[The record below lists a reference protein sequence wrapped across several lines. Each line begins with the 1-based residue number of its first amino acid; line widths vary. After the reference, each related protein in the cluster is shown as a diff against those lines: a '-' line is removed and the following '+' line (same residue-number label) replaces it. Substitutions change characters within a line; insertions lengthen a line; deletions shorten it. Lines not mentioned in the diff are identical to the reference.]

1 MLKKLVKKLGKKKSG
16 FTLIELIV
24 VIAILGILA
33 AILIPAVGGFIGS
46 ARTKAANADARTV
59 FTAAQAYIINDTDAL
74 TDGANVYATGGTVH
88 VSLKI
93 NDFDLA
99 AYLGTSTKSFTINT
113 ITVSVSGGNSS
124 VKSVT
129 ITETANSTPGSYGIS
144 ASS

>member
-46 ARTKAANADARTV
+46 ARTNAANADARTV
-59 FTAAQAYIINDTDAL
+59 FTAAQAYIINDTDAGL
-74 TDGANVYATGGTVH
+74 VDGADVYQSAGATH
-88 VSLKI
+88 VVSQI
-93 NDFDLA
+93 NDYDLSP
-99 AYLGTSTKSFTINT
+99 YLGTAKKSFA
-113 ITVSVSGGNSS
+113 ITHIIVSVPAVGTPS

-129 ITETANSTPGSYGIS
+129 ITETSGGTVGTYGT
-144 ASS
+144 

>member
-59 FTAAQAYIINDTDAL
+59 FTAAQAYIINDTDKDII
-74 TDGANVYATGGTVH
+74 TNTNIYQSGGTDH
-88 VSLKI
+88 VSKQI

-99 AYLGTSTKSFTINT
+99 TYLGTGAKSFTIDT
-113 ITVSVSGGNSS
+113 ITVDVDASGNLS

-129 ITETANSTPGSYGIS
+129 ITETANSIPGSYGT
-144 ASS
+144 